1 MHSFL
6 GLAALALM
14 NEEGLNKLDAS
25 LCISIQAKEHLMEL
39 DWWKNAP

>member
-14 NEEGLNKLDAS
+14 EEEGLNRIDAS
-25 LCISIQAKEHLMEL
+25 LCISMHAKERLMEL